1 MITELVNKDL
11 ILLNLRA
18 NTKDEVMKELV
29 HTLHKDGRINSE
41 EEFLYD
47 IKAREATGNT
57 GFDDGIAIPHAKSKA
72 VIKPAV
78 AIGIKPSG
86 IDWGAEDGELSKI
99 FFMIA
104 SPDNGANH
112 HIEVLTE
119 LSTKIIE
126 DGFLDKLMAATTT
139 GEALELLVGKQE
151 AKVVPQPTPE
161 PAKPVAPKV
170 SWKERLNKAKQH
182 LLFGTSHM
190 LPFVV
195 AGGVLLA
202 LAVMAT
208 GKGAVP
214 DTGVLADIS
223 TIAIKGLVLF
233 PIILGGFIGY
243 SIADKPALA
252 PAFIASGIMADAGG
266 GFLGCI
272 VAGFVA
278 GYTVLQLK
286 RIPIPSHLS
295 ALGVYFLYPLA
306 GTLISAGIVM
316 WGLGAAISSFMLGM
330 NELLASLA
338 GSSKAV
344 LGAILG
350 GMTAFDMGGPIN
362 KVATLFAQTQ
372 VDTQPWLMGGV
383 GIAICT
389 PPLGMALATFL
400 FKKKFSKEEQEA
412 GKAAAIM
419 GSIGISEGAI
429 PFAANDPMR
438 VLPSIVIGGMVGC
451 IFGFTTDVL
460 LHAPWGGLITAPVS
474 SNIPMYVA
482 GILAGSVTTAI
493 IVGFWKPVVVE
504 GDSVVTDAPVIT
516 APVAGEG
523 EYDVLAV
530 TCCPSGVAHTF
541 MAAKALEKAG
551 ALHNVKIKV
560 ETQGSNGIQN
570 RLTAKDVANAKYII
584 FANDVAIKEADRF
597 TTLKS
602 VSVSTKDA
610 MRNASNLVQG

>member
-1 MITELVNKDL
+1 MTTATIT
-11 ILLNLRA
+11 
-18 NTKDEVMKELV
+18 TGQ
-29 HTLHKDGRINSE
+29 GR
-41 EEFLYD
+41 
-47 IKAREATGNT
+47 
-57 GFDDGIAIPHAKSKA
+57 
-72 VIKPAV
+72 
-78 AIGIKPSG
+78 
-86 IDWGAEDGELSKI
+86 DWKQ
-99 FFMIA
+99 
-104 SPDNGANH
+104 
-112 HIEVLTE
+112 T
-119 LSTKIIE
+119 LST
-126 DGFLDKLMAATTT
+126 M
-139 GEALELLVGKQE
+139 
-151 AKVVPQPTPE
+151 
-161 PAKPVAPKV
+161 
-170 SWKERLNKAKQH
+170 KQH

-202 LAVMAT
+202 LAVMVT

-214 DTGVLADIS
+214 DAGVLKDIS

-252 PAFIASGIMADAGG
+252 PAFIASGIMADMGG

-272 VAGFVA
+272 IAGFIS
-278 GYTVLQLK
+278 GYVVLQLK
-286 RIPIPSHLS
+286 RIPIPNHLS

-316 WGLGAAISSFMLGM
+316 WGLGAAIAGFMAGM
-330 NELLASLA
+330 NEFLASMA

-389 PPLGMALATFL
+389 PPLGMALATFM
-400 FKKKFSKEEQEA
+400 FKKKFSTEEREA

-438 VLPSIVIGGMVGC
+438 VLPSIVVGGMVGC
-451 IFGFTTDVL
+451 IFGFATDVL

-482 GILAGSVTTAI
+482 GILAGSFTTAV
-493 IVGFWKPVVVE
+493 IVGMWKPVVE
-504 GDSVVTDAPVIT
+504 EDETAIAEQAPVQVDT

-523 EYDVLAV
+523 EYDVIAI

-541 MAAKALEKAG
+541 MAEKAIYKAAKELG
-551 ALHNVKIKV
+551 LKAKV
-560 ETQGSNGIQN
+560 ETQGQNGIQN
-570 RLTAKDVANAKYII
+570 RLTTADISNAKFVILAHDI
-584 FANDVAIKEADRF
+584 AIKEAERF
-597 TTLKS
+597 S
-602 VSVSTKDA
+602 GINVIECSTKEA
-610 MRNASNLVQG
+610 MKKAKTFMS